1 MAEQLRVFVSHSH
14 EDDAFCRA
22 VVQAL
27 REAGA
32 DIWYDEHNLGSGQLM
47 SVIQRELGIRP
58 IFVVILSKHA
68 FASRWVKRETTWA
81 YEMYDRDPSRLILPV
96 TAGQIERDDFSPQ
109 NEWLFLHDFK
119 RIEAPGY
126 APYPPEDA
134 ARRLART
141 LGLTPRGEA
150 PTPVSPQPTESVD
163 DLLARGKA
171 LIAQKKYTEALPL
184 FERASQLTPG
194 SFDAWANFGYILSE
208 LGLWQESLAACERAL
223 ALDANNAPTWS
234 NKGKTLRNLGRSEE
248 ALAAYDRAL
257 AIDPTLVNAWVCRG
271 TALWWLK
278 RYQDALTAF
287 DRALAIDPNDATV
300 WYSKGTALISLKRY
314 DEAMTALDRALAL
327 DPNYA
332 ATWKNKALSLRALG
346 QTAEAAA
353 AEQRARELGC
363 AE

>member
-22 VVQAL
+22 VMQAL

-32 DIWYDEHNLGSGQLM
+32 DVWYDEHNLGSGQLM

-96 TAGQIERDDFSPQ
+96 TAGQFERDDFSPQ

-126 APYPPEDA
+126 APYPPEEA

-150 PTPVSPQPTESVD
+150 PAPVAPQATESVD

-171 LIAQKKYTEALPL
+171 LNAQKKYAEALPL
-184 FERASQLTPG
+184 FERASQIAPG
-194 SFDAWANFGYILSE
+194 SLDAWGNLGFILSE
-208 LGLWQESLAACERAL
+208 QGRWQESLTACDHAL
-223 ALDANNAPTWS
+223 ALDDKQASVWN
-234 NKGKTLRNLGRSEE
+234 NKGRALYNLKRYDEAIVACDRALARNPNSANTWTTKGAALGNLGRYQEE
-248 ALAAYDRAL
+248 LAAYDRAL
-257 AIDPTLVNAWVCRG
+257 A
-271 TALWWLK
+271 
-278 RYQDALTAF
+278 
-287 DRALAIDPNDATV
+287 
-300 WYSKGTALISLKRY
+300 
-314 DEAMTALDRALAL
+314 L
-327 DPNYA
+327 DPNHA
-332 ATWKNKALSLRALG
+332 NAWNNKAISLRALG
-346 QTAEAAA
+346 RTAEAEA
-353 AEQRARELGC
+353 AEKRAKELGWTG
-363 AE
+363 